1 MNLCFFF
8 MIVSVIRASDFTEM
22 YCCAN
27 IILHN
32 FLFSDSVEKQMNQ
45 PPPDIEYVST
55 TRKHFTKGDYFIC
68 SVNSPNQVN
77 I

>member
-1 MNLCFFF
+1 ML
-8 MIVSVIRASDFTEM
+8 SDFTETP
-22 YCCAN
+22 CRAN

-32 FLFSDSVEKQMNQ
+32 FLFSDSIEKQMNQ

-55 TRKHFTKGDYFIC
+55 TRNHFTKGDYFIY
-68 SVNSPNQVN
+68 SVNSRNQVN